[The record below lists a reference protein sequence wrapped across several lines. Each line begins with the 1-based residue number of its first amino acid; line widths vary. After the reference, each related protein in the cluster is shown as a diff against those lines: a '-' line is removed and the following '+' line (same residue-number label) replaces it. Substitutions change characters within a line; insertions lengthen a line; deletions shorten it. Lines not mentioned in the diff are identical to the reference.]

1 MHWRFFKPSDAS
13 RYWSV
18 YGVIC
23 VNAANIDNQEV
34 WERNLKTTLDPIVG
48 VTCSDKAR
56 ILVVDDQPINIQI
69 INQILIDDYQV
80 FFATSGN
87 EALDFCMKTP
97 PDMVLMDVVMPEM
110 DGLTTCQIMK
120 KTPELATIPVIF
132 VTALQKQNE
141 ENACW
146 EAGGIDYLIK
156 PVNPVTLRNRV
167 KAHITLKFQTDFLK
181 KMVYLDGL
189 TGVYNRRYFD
199 DFLQRQVAQAKR
211 SDQSLALLMVD
222 IDYFKQFNDQYGH
235 LSGDDQLN
243 AVAQCL
249 AEVLRRPTDI
259 VARYGGEE
267 FACVLPYTDFKGARY
282 IAQELVDSVS
292 KLGIPH
298 KLSPYHK
305 LTISVGLAVVD
316 ASINSTEDLVSEA
329 DKQLYKAKKT
339 GRNRFIG

>member
-1 MHWRFFKPSDAS
+1 M
-13 RYWSV
+13 
-18 YGVIC
+18 
-23 VNAANIDNQEV
+23 
-34 WERNLKTTLDPIVG
+34 KTTLDPMAG
-48 VTCSDKAR
+48 VTRSDKAR

-80 FFATSGN
+80 FFATSGD
-87 EALDFCMKTP
+87 EALDFCSKSP
-97 PDMVLMDVVMPEM
+97 PDMVLMDVVMPKM
-110 DGLTTCQIMK
+110 DGLTTCKIMK
-120 KTPELATIPVIF
+120 QTPDLKNIPVMF

-156 PVNPVTLRNRV
+156 PVNPATLRNRV
-167 KAHITLKFQTDFLK
+167 KAHITLKFQTDLLK

-199 DFLQRQVAQAKR
+199 DFLQQQIGQAKR
-211 SDQSLALLMVD
+211 TEQSLALLMVD

-235 LSGDDQLN
+235 LAGDDQLN

-249 AEVLRRPTDI
+249 ADVLHRPTDI

-267 FACVLPYTDFKGARY
+267 FACVLPCTDEKGARY

-292 KLGIPH
+292 NLAIPH

-305 LTISVGLAVVD
+305 LTVSIGLAVVD
-316 ASINSTEDLVSEA
+316 ASEQSTDDLIFAA
-329 DKQLYKAKKT
+329 DTHLYKAKQT
-339 GRNRFIG
+339 GRNRFVG